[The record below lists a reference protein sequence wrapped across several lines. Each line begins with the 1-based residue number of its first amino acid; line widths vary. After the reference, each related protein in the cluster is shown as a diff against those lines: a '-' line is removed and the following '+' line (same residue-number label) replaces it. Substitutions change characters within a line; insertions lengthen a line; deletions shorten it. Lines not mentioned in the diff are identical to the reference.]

1 MSTGDQSEGQVLRL
15 NRLFRLQ
22 WEQAQEAWVLLYPE
36 GMVKLN
42 GPAGEILKRCDG
54 RLTEEEL
61 IADLEA
67 TFNQTGIGPEI
78 RNFLGEARRR
88 NWLQEG

>member
-1 MSTGDQSEGQVLRL
+1 MTL
-15 NRLFRLQ
+15 NQDARPSIASMYRLQ
-22 WEQAQEAWVLLYPE
+22 FESAQQSWVLLYPE

-54 RLTEEEL
+54 QHSLQEL

-67 TFNQTGIGPEI
+67 TYGQTGLRDDVCE
-78 RNFLGEARRR
+78 FLRDAHARG
-88 NWLQEG
+88 WVS

>member
-1 MSTGDQSEGQVLRL
+1 MTFSQDARPSISSLY
-15 NRLFRLQ
+15 RLQ
-22 WEQAQEAWVLLYPE
+22 FEPAQQSWVLLYPE

-54 RLTEEEL
+54 QRSVQEL

-67 TFNQTGIGPEI
+67 AYGQSGLGSDVCD
-78 RNFLGEARRR
+78 FLGDAYARGWV
-88 NWLQEG
+88 N